1 MLNRYTWKTGVL
13 EALLWVVA
21 AVFFAIPLYLLV
33 NVALKPSNER
43 GSGFALPERV
53 AWENFSTAWVDG
65 NLPQAFLTS
74 VVISVSVVLF
84 VVLFAAMAAY
94 PLSRIT
100 RRWSTAAFGYFI
112 AGIIVPGG
120 LGMIPLYLLMRDAGL
135 LGTIWPLLIIY
146 VGGGMPFNILLYTI
160 FLRALPREYEE
171 AARIDGARP
180 MRIFWSVVF
189 PLMRPV
195 TGTIVV
201 LQLIGVYNDFF
212 TPLLYLGG
220 SDYTTLPL
228 ALKDF
233 SSQYFTD
240 WGAIF
245 AGLIMAMIPVLVFYL
260 SLQKHIIRGFAGGLK
275 G

>member
-1 MLNRYTWKTGVL
+1 MLNRYTWRTGVL
-13 EALLWVVA
+13 EGALWIVA
-21 AVFFAIPLYLLV
+21 AVFFAVPLYLLI
-33 NVALKPSNER
+33 NVALTPSTER
-43 GSGFALPERV
+43 GSGFALPDRI
-53 AWENFSTAWVDG
+53 AWENFSNAWING

-74 VVISVSVVLF
+74 VMIAAVTVV
-84 VVLFAAMAAY
+84 VVVVFSAMAAY

-100 RRWSTAAFGYFI
+100 RTWSTTAFAYFV

-135 LGTIWPLLIIY
+135 LGTVLPLLIIY
-146 VGGGMPFNILLYTI
+146 VGGGMSFNILLYTI

-180 MRIFWSVVF
+180 LRIFWSVVF
-189 PLMRPV
+189 PLLRPV

-220 SDYTTLPL
+220 SDYTTIPL

-245 AGLIMAMIPVLVFYL
+245 AGLIMAMVPVLVFYL
-260 SLQKHIIRGFAGGLK
+260 TLQKHVIRGFAGGLK

>member
-1 MLNRYTWKTGVL
+1 MLNRYTWRTGVL
-13 EALLWVVA
+13 EGVLWLVA
-21 AVFFAIPLYLLV
+21 AVFLGIPLYLLV
-33 NVALKPSNER
+33 NVALKPVSER
-43 GSGFALPERV
+43 DSGFALPQRV
-53 AWENFSTAWVDG
+53 AWENFSNAWVDG
-65 NLPQAFLTS
+65 HLPQAFATS
-74 VVISVSVVLF
+74 VALSVTTVVL
-84 VVLFAAMAAY
+84 VVLLSAMAAY
-94 PLSRIT
+94 PLARIT
-100 RRWSTAAFGYFI
+100 RRWSGAAFAYFM

-120 LGMIPLYLLMRDAGL
+120 LGMIPLYLMMRDAGM
-135 LGTIWPLLIIY
+135 LGTVWPLLIIY
-146 VGGGMPFNILLYTI
+146 VGGGMSFNILLYTI
-160 FLRALPREYEE
+160 FLRALPRDYEE
-171 AARIDGARP
+171 AARIDGASPLRT
-180 MRIFWSVVF
+180 FWLVVF

-201 LQLIGVYNDFF
+201 LQLISVYNDFF

-220 SDYTTLPL
+220 SPFTTLPL

-245 AGLIMAMIPVLVFYL
+245 AGLLMAMVPVLVFYL

>member
-1 MLNRYTWKTGVL
+1 MLHRYTRRT
-13 EALLWVVA
+13 ALLECLLWIVA
-21 AVFFAIPLYLLV
+21 MIFIAIPLYVLV
-33 NVALKPSNER
+33 NVALKRANDRTPA
-43 GSGFALPERV
+43 FTPPEEIW
-53 AWENFSTAWVDG
+53 WENFSTAWIDG
-65 NLPQAFLTS
+65 NLTQAFSTS
-74 VVISVSVVLF
+74 FAISIVTVILVVLM
-84 VVLFAAMAAY
+84 AAMAAY
-94 PLSRIT
+94 PLARVT
-100 RRWSTAAFGYFI
+100 RRWSTATFVFFV

-120 LGMIPLYLLMRDAGL
+120 LGMIPLYLLMRDVGL
-135 LGTIWPLLIIY
+135 IGTIWPLLIIY
-146 VGGGMPFNILLYTI
+146 IGGGMPLNILLYTI

-189 PLMRPV
+189 PLVRPV

-201 LQLIGVYNDFF
+201 LQLIAVYNDFF
-212 TPLLYLGG
+212 TPLLYLSG

-245 AGLIMAMIPVLVFYL
+245 AGLIMAMVPVLVFYL

>member
-1 MLNRYTWKTGVL
+1 MLNRYTWRTGLL
-13 EALLWVVA
+13 EVSLWGVA
-21 AVFFAIPLYLLV
+21 AIFLGVPLYLLV
-33 NVALKPSNER
+33 NVALKPANER
-43 GSGFALPERV
+43 GAGFAPPERI

-65 NLPQAFLTS
+65 HLPQAFGTSLVLS
-74 VVISVSVVLF
+74 VVTVLLVVL
-84 VVLFAAMAAY
+84 LSAMAAY
-94 PLSRIT
+94 PLARVS
-100 RRWSTAAFGYFI
+100 RRWSTATFGYFM
-112 AGIIVPGG
+112 AGIIIPGG
-120 LGMIPLYLLMRDAGL
+120 LGMIPLYLAMRDAGL

-146 VGGGMPFNILLYTI
+146 VGGGMSFNILLYTI
-160 FLRALPREYEE
+160 FLRALPKEYEE
-171 AARIDGARP
+171 AARIDGASPLRT
-180 MRIFWSVVF
+180 FWLVVF

-195 TGTIVV
+195 TGTILV
-201 LQLIGVYNDFF
+201 LQLINVYNDFF

-220 SDYTTLPL
+220 SAFTTLPL

-245 AGLIMAMIPVLVFYL
+245 AGLLMAMAPVLIFYL

>member
-1 MLNRYTWKTGVL
+1 MINRYTWKTGLL
-13 EALLWVVA
+13 EGALWLVA
-21 AVFFAIPLYLLV
+21 GVFFAIPLYLLV
-33 NVALKPSNER
+33 NVALKQANDRS
-43 GSGFALPERV
+43 SGFAPPDPV
-53 AWENFSTAWVDG
+53 WWQNFATAWVDG
-65 NLPQAFLTS
+65 NLPQAFVTS
-74 VVISVSVVLF
+74 IAISVGTVVIVVF
-84 VVLFAAMAAY
+84 FAAMAAY
-94 PLSRIT
+94 PLARIT
-100 RRWSTAAFGYFI
+100 RKWSTAAFAFFV
-112 AGIIVPGG
+112 AGIIIPGG
-120 LGMIPLYLLMRDAGL
+120 LGMIPLYLLMRDLGL
-135 LGTIWPLLIIY
+135 LGTIWPLVLIY

-171 AARIDGARP
+171 AARIDGAAP

-189 PLMRPV
+189 PLLRPV

-201 LQLIGVYNDFF
+201 LQLINVYNDFF

-220 SDYTTLPL
+220 SDFTTLPL

-260 SLQKHIIRGFAGGLK
+260 TLQKHIIQGFAGGLK